1 MTRRT
6 LKKIVKRRMDWLTR
20 EKIPAAF
27 KDEAE
32 RKRWVSAYARRA
44 VGQKF
49 CFPEGVEK

>member
-32 RKRWVSAYARRA
+32 RKCWVSAYARRA

-49 CFPEGVEK
+49 CFPEGVKK

>member
-27 KDEAE
+27 KNEAE

-49 CFPEGVEK
+49 YFPEGVDK

>member
-20 EKIPAAF
+20 EKIPTAF

-49 CFPEGVEK
+49 YFPEGVEK